1 MTKEVRAACRFLSVA
16 AGLILLLPAAYA
28 APSSLPGTRL
38 RLDEAVR
45 IGLEEHPEMSI
56 AASSERIASSRVREA
71 RSAWLPAVEA
81 SQSYTRGNNPVFVF
95 GSLLEQG
102 RFGPSN
108 FDPQSLNNPPS
119 LANYR
124 AILSIRYPLFDQWRR
139 VGSSQEASYGLSIA
153 AAQSSSARQSL
164 TLRVLRAFYGALLAE
179 EEQRAAAQA
188 VQSAEADVKR
198 IQDRVDT
205 GLLVLSDLLSA
216 RVQLAAF
223 REREIAAAGELA
235 IARRALAVAVGRPH
249 QNLEPVG
256 SLAAIKFP
264 VGDLDELLAT
274 ASQSRSDLRT
284 AALEEK
290 IAASRRRTADAAL
303 LPRVDAFANWGASGQ
318 TFSEHNSDHTAGLV
332 ATWRI
337 PSPAVAA
344 ARTRAAEERNI
355 AAAHNVETT
364 SAAELEIATAWEHAR
379 AAEARTT
386 LTADSIA
393 QADEALRIVRDRYEQ
408 GLTPITEVL
417 RARTALVEARLLNL
431 HAIYDHY
438 LAYAQLLQATGR
450 LESVQPFQQT
460 TDPAGA
466 R

>member
-1 MTKEVRAACRFLSVA
+1 MKAALRL
-16 AGLILLLPAAYA
+16 AGPTFAVVVGVVLLLPAAYT
-28 APSSLPGTRL
+28 APSSLPVTGL

-45 IGLEEHPEMSI
+45 IALEEHPAMSI

-71 RSAWLPAVEA
+71 RSGWLPAVEL

-108 FDPQSLNNPPS
+108 FDPQSLNDPPS

-124 AILSIRYPLFDQWRR
+124 AMLSIRYPLFDQRRR
-139 VGSSQEASYGLSIA
+139 VGSWQEASYGVSIA
-153 AAQSSSARQSL
+153 ATQSRAARQSL
-164 TLRVLRAFYGALLAE
+164 TLQVLRAFYGALLAV
-179 EEQRAAAQA
+179 EEQHSAGQA
-188 VQSAEADVKR
+188 VKSTEADVKR
-198 IQDRVDT
+198 IQDRVDA

-223 REREIAAAGELA
+223 QEREIAAAGELA
-235 IARRALAVAVGRPH
+235 IARRALAVAIGRPH
-249 QNLEPVG
+249 QSFEPLG
-256 SLAAIKFP
+256 ALASIKFP
-264 VGDLDELLAT
+264 LGDLDELLALG
-274 ASQSRSDLRT
+274 APSRSDLRT

-303 LPRVDAFANWGASGQ
+303 LPRLDAFASWGASGQ

-332 ATWRI
+332 ATWRL
-337 PSPAVAA
+337 PSPAVVAARARAVEEGNVAA
-344 ARTRAAEERNI
+344 ART
-355 AAAHNVETT
+355 VETT
-364 SAAELEIATAWEHAR
+364 SAAELQIATAWEHAR
-379 AAEARTT
+379 AAEARKTIAAGST
-386 LTADSIA
+386 A

-417 RARTALVEARLLNL
+417 RAQTSLVEARLLRL
-431 HAIYDHY
+431 HAIYDHD
-438 LAYAQLLQATGR
+438 LAYAELLQATGR